1 MKQHAS
7 AYPAKPRTFIDYH
20 RRVERVVDVILVNPA
35 QPFTVKDL
43 AAHAGFSEFHF
54 HRVFKAIAGES
65 VAQCIIRLR
74 LEAAASALVYQQ
86 KTPLTQI
93 ALECGFSDS
102 AHLSKAFRKA
112 HGCSPTQFRKDHP
125 NGFRI
130 RRIGKAITKAPD
142 YPDDMNV
149 NVDIQTM
156 PERTLASLR
165 LLGPYTHE
173 GITDLYAELGQ
184 WYQSSLRRPLPDET
198 VSITWSDPSL
208 AVEDTLRLDACYA
221 VPAGTKGSDRVVM
234 RYLEGGR
241 TACLCASL
249 AASET
254 HRISELWDVFL
265 GHWLPQL
272 SIEPADR
279 PAYEVYRTNTD
290 MSGFDIT
297 LCLPLKDAHTEP
309 HHD

>member
-1 MKQHAS
+1 MKPQ
-7 AYPAKPRTFIDYH
+7 TVTDYR
-20 RRVERVVDVILVNPA
+20 RRVERVIDVILANPSH
-35 QPFTVKDL
+35 PFTVKDL
-43 AAHAGFSEFHF
+43 AAQAAFSEFHF

-74 LEAAASALVYQQ
+74 LEAAASALVYQP

-125 NGFRI
+125 KGFRI
-130 RRIGKAITKAPD
+130 RRIGKARPKARD
-142 YPDDMNV
+142 YPGDMNV
-149 NVDIQTM
+149 TVDIQTM
-156 PERTLASLR
+156 PKRTLASLR

-173 GITDLYAELGQ
+173 GIAGLYAELGK
-184 WYQSSLRRPLPDET
+184 WYQSNLGKPLPDET

-208 AVEDTLRLDACYA
+208 AVEDTLRMDACYA
-221 VPAGTKGSDRVVM
+221 VPAGIKGSDGVVM
-234 RYLEGGR
+234 RTLEGGR
-241 TACLCASL
+241 TACLKASL

-254 HRISELWDVFL
+254 HGISELWDLFL
-265 GHWLPQL
+265 GHWLPQQR
-272 SIEPADR
+272 IELADR
-279 PAYEVYRTNTD
+279 PAYELYRTTAD

-297 LCLPLKDAHTEP
+297 LCLPLKDIPTEP